1 MNIHCLD
8 WSSPC
13 VWMNMHI
20 CTHIAVFSTGA
31 IRATRIL
38 YQSWWYYLYSWQVS
52 TWQAWHHYRHHCSY
66 HHPMI
71 TSGWFVRC
79 KVGWC
84 GVIWKKVVCRLE
96 LVRVRL
102 ARVPI
107 SYWPYGRLPP
117 PSYTRPEIASTHG
130 KLFRGKQSTT
140 KPMIFLHAV
149 KTENNKC
156 HCFSYIWWGITIR
169 RTGDDPDTCQTSP
182 IPVSR
187 LPYLTGGHV

>member
-8 WSSPC
+8 WSPPC

-84 GVIWKKVVCRLE
+84 GVIWKKVVWSWWEWGLPE
-96 LVRVRL
+96 
-102 ARVPI
+102 
-107 SYWPYGRLPP
+107 SPYHIGHMGDFLHQVTPDQRLPQHMGNYSEGSSQRP
-117 PSYTRPEIASTHG
+117 NQWFFCMQSKQKITNVIAFPSFDEG
-130 KLFRGKQSTT
+130 
-140 KPMIFLHAV
+140 
-149 KTENNKC
+149 
-156 HCFSYIWWGITIR
+156 W
-169 RTGDDPDTCQTSP
+169 
-182 IPVSR
+182 R
-187 LPYLTGGHV
+187 LR

>member
-8 WSSPC
+8 WSPPC

-140 KPMIFLHAV
+140 KPMIFCMQS
-149 KTENNKC
+149 KQK
-156 HCFSYIWWGITIR
+156 ITNVIAFP
-169 RTGDDPDTCQTSP
+169 TFDEGW
-182 IPVSR
+182 R
-187 LPYLTGGHV
+187 LR

>member
-8 WSSPC
+8 WSPPC

-84 GVIWKKVVCRLE
+84 GVIWKKVVCWLE

-140 KPMIFLHAV
+140 KPMIFCMQS
-149 KTENNKC
+149 KQK
-156 HCFSYIWWGITIR
+156 ITNVIAFP
-169 RTGDDPDTCQTSP
+169 TFDEE
-182 IPVSR
+182 
-187 LPYLTGGHV
+187 